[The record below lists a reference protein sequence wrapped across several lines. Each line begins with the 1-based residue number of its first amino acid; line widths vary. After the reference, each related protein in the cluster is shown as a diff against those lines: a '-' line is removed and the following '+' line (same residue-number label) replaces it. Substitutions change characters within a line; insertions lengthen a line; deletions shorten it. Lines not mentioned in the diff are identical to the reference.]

1 MIKAVIF
8 DIDNTLYD
16 YDKNHICGM
25 KALAD
30 YCESAFGVSGE
41 EMKRCYKEAQR
52 IGQDTAGY
60 GGYSQPSASNA
71 DYAGIMGE
79 AVVSACFK
87 YVPCILGYTDPAG
100 PAITRG
106 SEIYAGTEKSGNM
119 YWNWYGYDC
128 LCSV

>member
-52 IGQDTAGY
+52 IMLDRIRTDTAAIH
-60 GGYSQPSASNA
+60 SRLLRMQ
-71 DYAGIMGE
+71 IMLE
-79 AVVSACFK
+79 
-87 YVPCILGYTDPAG
+87 LW
-100 PAITRG
+100 
-106 SEIYAGTEKSGNM
+106 EKPLFPHALNM
-119 YWNWYGYDC
+119 YHAY
-128 LCSV
+128 

>member
-16 YDKNHICGM
+16 YDKNHIYGM

-52 IGQDTAGY
+52 IMLDRIRTDTAAIHSRLLRMQIMLELWEKPLFPHALNMSY
-60 GGYSQPSASNA
+60 RQYHLRHVRSSYNSPS
-71 DYAGIMGE
+71 
-79 AVVSACFK
+79 
-87 YVPCILGYTDPAG
+87 
-100 PAITRG
+100 
-106 SEIYAGTEKSGNM
+106 
-119 YWNWYGYDC
+119 
-128 LCSV
+128 